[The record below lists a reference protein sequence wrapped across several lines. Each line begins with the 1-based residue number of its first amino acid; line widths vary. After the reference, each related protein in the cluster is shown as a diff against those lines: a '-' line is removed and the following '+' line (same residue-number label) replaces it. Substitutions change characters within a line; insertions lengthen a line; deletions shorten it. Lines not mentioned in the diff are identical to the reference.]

1 MMSLFQEKIST
12 LDEYLEDREYLR
24 KCHAPTATSST
35 CDSARSSLQDS
46 FLRLLLNLPDLQ
58 PKLLKLLLEKLAE
71 LSLDDDAP
79 APGIGSQQVN
89 IPRLILSAVR

>member
-1 MMSLFQEKIST
+1 MMYLFQEMIST
-12 LDEYLEDREYLR
+12 LEEYLEDREFLR
-24 KCHAPTATSST
+24 KCLTNTVTSSA

-71 LSLDDDAP
+71 ISLDDDAP